1 MMGKH
6 VGRHYELVYSRP
18 RARVDTGT
26 LECDAIMHEWRNGD
40 MTSPLVKKKFR
51 ERDMQIQTNGVS
63 EVQDKISMTH
73 CSIITR

>member
-1 MMGKH
+1 MNKH
-6 VGRHYELVYSRP
+6 VGRHYELIYSYP

-26 LECDAIMHEWRNGD
+26 LECDAIMREWRNGD
-40 MTSPLVKKKFR
+40 MTSPLVKKKYR

-63 EVQDKISMTH
+63 EVQDKINVTH